1 MQLTAGGFFFVAL
14 VQSGLAAND
23 AASLEVT
30 TVASGQLLQ
39 GSSGSESFEGSCPFS
54 QGAPRAHSFSSMSLI
69 QATSAKSRTGAPGE
83 RGHRASQQ
91 LLERPADQEEGGPTE
106 NQYGQELDAGAENET
121 ASGSPGRS
129 NKASTMQRGLAAFA
143 AALRAKLPP
152 GEASERA
159 VDLLQSSAQKALH
172 AGGELTPGLALVIL
186 ALLLVASV
194 GGLMLIIGQEP
205 VPPPP
210 PPVPSGQDDGQIW
223 ERRAQ
228 RHSLRLPSAAVPR
241 SSSVVGPKAAE
252 AKPREGDS
260 PTLLTRSSAQK
271 EELSSP
277 QRAGTKPSVLAREVA
292 YCPDLVVPSS
302 CECVLL
308 VPIQPLSLGPLK
320 VCDTNGLVVL
330 QAAQTLDRSQVSRV
344 ERESPEVAGSSS
356 VSSNWTLTL
365 SAGSGEL
372 LAKCSTTRFPS
383 SQSPRPAEFHL
394 LNPQGVLYG
403 NLIGNEA
410 GDQFKLKAL
419 TGAELFFWGS
429 FDLHAIN
436 VTDSTGKLLA
446 TTELCAASFDPAGEY
461 YRLRVA
467 PLGDVGVVLM
477 CLFCVSSAL
486 KLPESRQRL

>member
-14 VQSGLAAND
+14 IQSGLAAND
-23 AASLEVT
+23 AASLEAT
-30 TVASGQLLQ
+30 TVASGQLSQ
-39 GSSGSESFEGSCPFS
+39 GSSRLQSFEGSCPFS
-54 QGAPRAHSFSSMSLI
+54 QGAPRAHSLSSMSLI
-69 QATSAKSRTGAPGE
+69 QATSAKSRTGTPGE
-83 RGHRASQQ
+83 RGHRAFQQ
-91 LLERPADQEEGGPTE
+91 LLERPADQEEGAPTE
-106 NQYGQELDAGAENET
+106 NQYGQELDADAANES
-121 ASGSPGRS
+121 ASGLPRRS
-129 NKASTMQRGLAAFA
+129 NKASTMQRGLAAFV
-143 AALRAKLPP
+143 AALRAKLLP
-152 GEASERA
+152 GEASKRA
-159 VDLLQSSAQKALH
+159 VELLQSSAQKALD

-194 GGLMLIIGQEP
+194 VGLMLIIGHEP
-205 VPPPP
+205 SPPPP
-210 PPVPSGQDDGQIW
+210 PPAPFGQDDGEIW

-241 SSSVVGPKAAE
+241 GSSVAGPKAAE
-252 AKPREGDS
+252 AKPKEGDS
-260 PTLLTRSSAQK
+260 PTLLTRSGAQK
-271 EELSSP
+271 EELSP

-330 QAAQTLDRSQVSRV
+330 QAAQTLDRSSVSRV

-356 VSSNWTLTL
+356 MSSNWTLTL

-394 LNPQGVLYG
+394 LSPQGVLYG

-467 PLGDVGVVLM
+467 PLGDVGAVLM